1 MNQSYKIYV
10 PGHTGLLGSA
20 VVRKLREQG
29 YRNILTMPHNNLDL
43 ISQDSVDSYFAT
55 HQPDYV
61 IICAGKVGGIMA
73 NNTQRGD
80 FIYKNTMM
88 QFNILHAAYTYN
100 CKKVMAI
107 GSSCIYPAYADQ
119 PISEASLMTG
129 ELEPTN
135 EPYAISKIAALKM
148 CEAYRRQYDCNFIS
162 AMPTNLYGNNDTYD
176 LFKSHVLPSLIK
188 RFHDAKIN
196 NDPSVTIW
204 GTGTVR
210 REFLHADD
218 CAEALIFLMNNY
230 DESGHVN
237 IGTGEDITIQEL
249 AVMIKGIVG
258 YEGEIL
264 NDTSKPDGMKRKV
277 LNISKINALGWK
289 AKIELDEGIKLTY
302 HDYCTKHR

>member
-148 CEAYRRQYDCNFIS
+148 CEAYRRQFDCNFIS
-162 AMPTNLYGNNDTYD
+162 AMPTNLYGSNDTYD

-196 NDPSVTIW
+196 NNPSVTIW

-249 AVMIKGIVG
+249 AVMIKDIVG
-258 YEGEIL
+258 YTGEIL

-277 LNISKINALGWK
+277 LNVSKINTLGWK
-289 AKIELDEGIKLTY
+289 AKICLVEGIKRTY
-302 HDYCTKHR
+302 KDYVK